1 MSDNY
6 YKYKRFDLLGYFP
19 ERKFESL
26 LDIGCGEKEFGFL
39 AKKKFNINYVEGV
52 EINNEVALK
61 ASLKLDKVFIGD
73 ITEYLKKS
81 SNINKFD
88 VIVFGDVLEHLI
100 DPWLVLKQIKKI
112 LSENGI
118 VIASIPNLSID
129 AIKYIIFDKWLYT
142 DAGLLDRTHLRFFTR
157 ATIYEMFE
165 SAGYTIIKEGT
176 ENYNGIKE
184 RMLKPFLPPK
194 LKLLWNGKYYITAKI
209 NKTNSE

>member
-26 LDIGCGEKEFGFL
+26 LDIGCGEGEFGFL